1 MFEAERSVATAGVC
15 ATSRDL
21 PIRHC
26 KFAASGFR
34 TADRGRPSNVQEY
47 PMSEAQVHAIVHFA
61 TALTMLLGA
70 LVLFVSAKKSAKR
83 AMRILSAGGSSAED
97 DYVVMRGTLAFF
109 VSGAFFVALFV
120 WGLARLLDVE
130 QWMNLIGTR

>member
-1 MFEAERSVATAGVC
+1 
-15 ATSRDL
+15 
-21 PIRHC
+21 
-26 KFAASGFR
+26 
-34 TADRGRPSNVQEY
+34 
-47 PMSEAQVHAIVHFA
+47 MSEAQVHAIVHFA